1 MKRIT
6 VALCALALLSSAA
19 FAQKADKDK
28 AKSKDKDKALV
39 SVSNKQTSPMPDS
52 AAMMQNWMAY
62 MTPGKAHEMM
72 AKTDGTWDGDIT
84 MWMEP
89 GGQPMKSTGTA
100 VNKMILGGRYQHSV
114 HTGSFMGQPFEG
126 INTLAYDNAKKVYIT
141 TWIDNMGT
149 GIMQAEGTWDPAIKG
164 IVFKGKMVDP
174 SKGDGS
180 ECNFRQVVRFIDDD
194 HQMMEMYGPAPDG
207 TEFKTMEIKMTRK
220 K

>member
-149 GIMQAEGTWDPAIKG
+149 GIMQAEGAWDPAIKG
-164 IVFKGKMVDP
+164 IVFKGIMFGPERQWEANAKDEDGNTGDDLVGAGFNIWC
-174 SKGDGS
+174 SAKGKNYQVGDQPG
-180 ECNFRQVVRFIDDD
+180 CNAQ
-194 HQMMEMYGPAPDG
+194 E
-207 TEFKTMEIKMTRK
+207 
-220 K
+220 